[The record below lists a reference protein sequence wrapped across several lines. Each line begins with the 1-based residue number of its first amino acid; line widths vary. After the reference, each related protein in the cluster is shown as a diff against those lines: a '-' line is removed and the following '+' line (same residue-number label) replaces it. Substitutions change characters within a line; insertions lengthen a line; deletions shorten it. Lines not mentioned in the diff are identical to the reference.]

1 MAAVAGSIMA
11 GCTLK
16 VYEMVGGKLSNR
28 GIVISIVVMIVRTFV
43 GDRIDWAIL
52 VSQQLEMPLPMAFQA
67 VPVLLA
73 EEIIEPTIYVVNLL
87 LLYLFMAVGAVPT
100 IRSSIRNRR
109 FVNLVYRLGHPPV
122 EL

>member
-1 MAAVAGSIMA
+1 MKGTSAMKTKDIAMIALMTVMICLCSWINIALFPVVPFTMQTFGIY
-11 GCTLK
+11 CTLLLL
-16 VYEMVGGKLSNR
+16 GGKR
-28 GIVISIVVMIVRTFV
+28 G
-43 GDRIDWAIL
+43 
-52 VSQQLEMPLPMAFQA
+52 
-67 VPVLLA
+67 
-73 EEIIEPTIYVVNLL
+73 TIAM